1 MIVNHTIKFMK
12 KIAVMFADGF
22 EEIEAL
28 GTVDILRRA
37 GVTCDIVSIQKETV
51 TGAHGIKIQS
61 DKIISEDIKNYDM
74 IVCPGGLPGAE
85 YLSECEL
92 LIETIKE
99 FDKRTDKYIA
109 AICASPAVVLSKSGV
124 VDSKNITCYPTNDFK
139 NMLSNSNYK
148 DDNVVVDGNIITS
161 RGPATALEF
170 AYKILEVLGYDYNK
184 IMEDMLYNK

>member
-1 MIVNHTIKFMK
+1 MRK
-12 KIAVMFADGF
+12 KVAVFLAEGF

-28 GTVDILRRA
+28 SVVDILRRA
-37 GVTCDIVSIQKETV
+37 GTECKIIGIEDEMVK
-51 TGAHGIKIQS
+51 GAHDVIIKVDETIN
-61 DKIISEDIKNYDM
+61 KEDIKKYDM
-74 IVCPGGLPGAE
+74 LVFPGGMPGAVN
-85 YLSECEL
+85 LSNNNDVID
-92 LIETIKE
+92 LIKY
-99 FDKRTDKYIA
+99 FNDNNKYIA

-170 AYKILEVLGYDYNK
+170 AYKILEILGYDYNK

>member
-99 FDKRTDKYIA
+99 FGQNLWADIVGYFTGNNVTASVTREDQIELAQHLQDMGYDVIGYGFADASYEYDDEENSDKID
-109 AICASPAVVLSKSGV
+109 GF
-124 VDSKNITCYPTNDFK
+124 TNDTIT
-139 NMLSNSNYK
+139 
-148 DDNVVVDGNIITS
+148 DINIAPKAINKLF
-161 RGPATALEF
+161 ALF
-170 AYKILEVLGYDYNK
+170 CSIY
-184 IMEDMLYNK
+184 